1 MRRRLVKPFRIAALL
16 TVLVA
21 AQTAALVHSERPDAH
36 PVNDVCALCV
46 GFATLGSGNVSAS
59 QHIDVVVAVPEPV
72 DYLVDHAVVS
82 RLERRFARGPPQ
94 AS

>member
-1 MRRRLVKPFRIAALL
+1 MRRRLARPFGIAALL

-21 AQTAALVHSERPDAH
+21 AQTAALVHSRSHEAH
-36 PVNDVCALCV
+36 PVNHVCALCV
-46 GFATLGSGNVSAS
+46 SFATLGSGNVSAS
-59 QHIDVVVAVPEPV
+59 QHVDVIVAVHEPV
-72 DYLVDHAVVS
+72 DYLLLHAVVP